1 MKKNKRLIIPLL
13 LVGILVVIIGS
24 TYAWLIW
31 SSSEED
37 RTNITFTATGSF
49 SCSATGVN
57 TIDGGSISLVPTDC
71 TKTENADHVI
81 KKEISTLSKN
91 NSSADAYLNMW
102 LNVDGLGSYLA
113 NSDNFKYAL
122 TTTDNNCATDVVST
136 GNFKDLATG
145 GRVNI
150 LESKKIT
157 STENNTYYLW
167 IWLDEAE
174 TTPPE
179 VDETTRSFSLSLG
192 GECTNQEVVDNFIVT
207 NKEVNYQNVKLT
219 ANNTQRNIVSYAI
232 VNDTPSDTDWVA
244 IRDVRKTCTLNRV
257 LSTAGEYKVW
267 FKDVD
272 GNTISDTIN
281 IANIDTT
288 GPVCT
293 FGSFSKTQIKNQE
306 TSTLSLT
313 CTDPETKI
321 KDINLTKESFAY
333 DNKLITISN
342 IARENVSNGYKYT
355 LTITG
360 KGLDG
365 DTSISLPSGNIKNN
379 GDMNSTETS
388 SSTLVI
394 LNSTSLSNL
403 TVTLSN
409 DTYTY
414 DGKSKT
420 PEVVVKD
427 GIKKLTL
434 NKDYTIEYKDN
445 INAGTGKVV
454 ITGKGNYSGS
464 TTKTFTINKVTATCK
479 INSVPTLK
487 YPNSMSGNLTYNCT
501 GTGNITVAS
510 GNTNVITASK
520 TSDTVV
526 SLTAKT
532 IGTSKIT
539 ISQAESTNY
548 TSATISQD
556 ITASAEEYMIN
567 FDGNMFNG
575 VNQTINGLTLTYDY
589 ENSYLTLNGTPTG
602 NVTIPKY
609 NNGLTFTEGD
619 TYTYKATYVSGS
631 YTNANNSVGSYV
643 VDIHKDK
650 PYWPDHEVST
660 RNNTDVLFGNIL
672 NGSSS
677 AILTVNSAA
686 ASEGQRLDYWI
697 WFDVPADWVFN
708 NYKVKITFTK
718 NATKKV
724 SYGSTYGLLPF
735 TYREGF
741 TFDGW
746 YTGENGTGTKI
757 NSSDTVSITNDTT
770 LYAKWI
776 DDIGPYGTANLSL
789 SGTTYTVSLS
799 DQGDDG
805 SGLNTTYGFALT
817 NGTCEAATYENQTG
831 TSKTYSG
838 TYTVGTTYYGCVKL
852 TDKVGNISYI
862 RSAGVGYN
870 STASTTY
877 TTSNSYTYIVPSTGI
892 YKLEAWGAQGGGT
905 SSFPGGSGAYTA
917 GNIILS
923 KGEKLYIY
931 VGENYNGY
939 RETLSFNGGGSGSY
953 GTTDSDNYNGGGASD
968 IRYFGNYQPTS
979 ADLLWNS
986 EIGLNSR
993 IMTAGGGG
1001 GSTNYYNG
1009 IKGAAAG
1016 GLTGYSATYSSWK
1029 DTTIVVSMGGTQ
1041 TSGGNAANNNA
1052 ETPMAGMFGIGGYS
1066 TIYTSQ
1072 WIYRAGGGGGY
1083 YGGGGGGN
1091 DDGVVSS
1098 AAGGSSY
1105 ISGHTGCV
1113 AIKSSSDR
1121 TARTGTDDASCTTGT
1136 SDNLCSIHYSGKSF
1150 FNTIMIDGGGYTWTN
1165 TKGSLQQ
1172 MPNPGGG
1179 SYTSGVGRTGNGA
1192 VRISYVSA
1200 ASIKLTYNNNGGTGC
1215 TTKSVIAGE
1224 VYGDLCVPYREKY
1237 RFDGWYT
1244 TESGGTKILA
1254 STSVS
1259 NNSDH
1264 TIYAHWTKSINPII
1278 SFGTNGNSGY
1288 VKGNVSSKITVSRA
1302 NANLDESTYKYIYS
1316 TSNSATPSTSFTSGN
1331 SYMLENATGTYYLI
1345 AKACDVDGKCTTEV
1359 SNPFYVDNEEPY
1371 GMVELSTNGL
1381 SISAQVEA
1389 IDDDSG
1395 INGYGYLIQKDN
1407 TTCPTSGYTSSNNT
1421 TYSFNVSASGKYTV
1435 CVKVMDNVGNF
1446 AYLKSDPF
1454 SYTLNSWSK
1463 EGAYT
1468 YVVPVTGKYKIELW
1482 GASPNNNYNQYTAAR
1497 PAYGGYTAGNIILEK
1512 GTTLYF
1518 YVGSTSGTFNCCAKQ
1533 GGDATSGGATDVRL
1547 VNGNW
1552 DNVDSLRSRIM
1563 VAGGGGASYGDN
1575 TAAGGSNAGGLS
1587 SYAVYHSS
1595 HPAYASTQTESGT
1608 AGLNGT
1614 KGGFGYGGTNST
1626 SRYVSGAGGYY
1637 GGSSG
1642 PSGAG
1647 GSSFISGHTGCV
1659 AIVSSSSTSPRT
1671 GTNGASC
1678 TTGTSDNLCSVHY
1691 SGKAFTNTVMIDGGG
1706 YAWTNTKGSLKQ
1718 MPNPSGGSYAS
1729 GVGNSVDGAARI
1741 TLLAATNINVTYNNN
1756 EGTGCNTKNVNVG
1769 AAYGELCVPM
1779 REGYRFDGWYTA
1791 IKGGT
1796 EITSS
1801 TIVSMTYDHTIYA
1814 HWTKSINPIIS
1825 FGTNG
1830 NSGYVKGNVSSKITV
1845 SKGNANLDEST
1856 YKYIYSTSNSATP
1869 NTSFTSGNSYTLDGA
1884 TGTYYLIARACDVDG
1899 KCTTEVSNPFYVDN
1913 TTPSGTVQLSLDGS
1927 VILANVSATDS
1938 GSGIKEYGYLIQ
1950 KDNATCPTSGYVVSS
1965 NSNYTFNLSES
1976 GTYTVCV
1983 KLIDGVNNSVIV
1995 SNNIVAL
2002 NVRLTYALISSNY
2015 SCSNSSVGS
2024 SSLFTYTGNCE
2035 IVDDSNGNWKIR
2047 FLTSGNLTFTRDVD
2061 IDVFLVG
2068 GGGSGSI
2075 VYGGGGGG
2083 GGSGYT
2089 KSASTS
2095 IVKNTSYSIVIG
2107 AGGAGLSETYGS
2119 SGNNG
2124 GASSA
2129 FNFSAAGGFGGSG
2142 YDGGA
2147 GGSGGGAGGFQQ
2159 SAGAGGTNGG
2169 NGSGT
2174 TYVGLGS
2181 AVVGTAGS
2189 GQGVSTREFYEID
2202 KNTSAKLY
2210 AGAGGGGACALNTTN
2225 VANVSAGA
2233 AGDSTAGKGTV
2244 CSFTG
2249 KTTGATAGA
2258 TNTGGGGGG
2267 AATTSYYG
2275 RGTNN
2280 YVGSSGAGGSGI
2292 IIIRNS
2298 R

>member
-1 MKKNKRLIIPLL
+1 MKKNKKLIIPLL
-13 LVGILVVIIGS
+13 LVGILVLIIGS

-31 SSSEED
+31 VSSEED
-37 RTNITFTATGSF
+37 KTNITFTATGSF

-57 TIDGGSISLVPTDC
+57 TIDGSNVTLVPTDC
-71 TKTENADHVI
+71 TKVENIGHVI
-81 KKEISTLSKN
+81 KKEISTVSKN
-91 NSSADAYLNMW
+91 NSGTDAYMNMW
-102 LNVDGLGSYLA
+102 LNVDELGSYLA

-167 IWLDEAE
+167 IWLDKAE

-192 GECTNQEVVDNFIVT
+192 GECTNQEVVDNFTVT
-207 NKEVNYQNVKLT
+207 NKEVNYQNIKLT

-232 VNDTPSDTDWVA
+232 VKDTPSDTDWVA
-244 IRDVRKTCTLNRV
+244 IQDVRKTCTLNRV

-267 FKDVD
+267 FKDAD

-306 TSTLSLT
+306 TSTISLT

-355 LTITG
+355 LTLTG

-365 DTSISLPSGNIKNN
+365 DTSINLPSGNIKNN
-379 GDMNSTETS
+379 GDMNNTETS

-403 TVTLSN
+403 TVTLSDN
-409 DTYTY
+409 TYTY

-464 TTKTFTINKVTATCK
+464 TTKTFTINKATATCK

-487 YPNSMSGNLTYNCT
+487 YPNSISGNLTYNCT

-556 ITASAEEYMIN
+556 ITVSAEEYTIN
-567 FDGNMFNG
+567 FDGNIFNSISYT
-575 VNQTINGLTLTYDY
+575 VNGLTVSYDY
-589 ENSYLTLNGTPTG
+589 ETSVLTLDGSVIETRDFL
-602 NVTIPKY
+602 
-609 NNGLTFTEGD
+609 LTSGMSFTEGEKYNI
-619 TYTYKATYVSGS
+619 TLTNVSGS
-631 YTNANNSVGSYV
+631 ITKANSATAVFV
-643 VDIHKDK
+643 MDIIDANGNLM
-650 PYWPDHEVST
+650 ST
-660 RNNTDVLFGNIL
+660 RNFMDVWWPPENTTYTDAVTITAL
-672 NGSSS
+672 SEQ
-677 AILTVNSAA
+677 A
-686 ASEGQRLDYWI
+686 ASGIKFWS
-697 WFDVPADWVFN
+697 WFSNMTGDVVFN
-708 NYKVKITFTK
+708 NYKVKVDITKEETK
-718 NATKKV
+718 RV
-724 SYGSTYGLLPF
+724 SYGSTYGLLPI
-735 TYREGF
+735 TYRKGF

-757 NSSDTVSITNDTT
+757 NSSDTVNITNDTT

-789 SGTTYTVSLS
+789 SGNTYTLSLS

-817 NGTCEAATYENQTG
+817 TGTCEAATYENQTA

-838 TYTVGTTYYGCVKL
+838 TYTNGTTYYGCVKL

-862 RSAGVGYN
+862 RSGGIKYV
-870 STASTTY
+870 SSTTY
-877 TTSNSYTYIVPSTGI
+877 TNSGEQVYTIPSTGI
-892 YKLEAWGAQGGGT
+892 YKLEVWGAQGGQYSTTTPGYGSYSVGYANLTKGT
-905 SSFPGGSGAYTA
+905 ILYIVNGGSGITAAASATFTAGGYNGGGQANYGAGTGGGATHIATANGLLSTLSSQTGNILIVAGGGGGTGVYNTNETGGSGGGISGVTGGHNSSSFPGG
-917 GNIILS
+917 
-923 KGEKLYIY
+923 
-931 VGENYNGY
+931 
-939 RETLSFNGGGSGSY
+939 
-953 GTTDSDNYNGGGASD
+953 GT
-968 IRYFGNYQPTS
+968 
-979 ADLLWNS
+979 
-986 EIGLNSR
+986 
-993 IMTAGGGG
+993 
-1001 GSTNYYNG
+1001 
-1009 IKGAAAG
+1009 
-1016 GLTGYSATYSSWK
+1016 
-1029 DTTIVVSMGGTQ
+1029 GGTQ
-1041 TSGGNAANNNA
+1041 TSGG
-1052 ETPMAGMFGIGGYS
+1052 TPGASGGVGGASGGVGAVAGTAGAFGAGGKGGYE
-1066 TIYTSQ
+1066 TTYTQ
-1072 WIYRAGGGGGY
+1072 GAGAGGGGY
-1083 YGGGGGGN
+1083 YGGAGGSARNGGGGGGSGYIGNSLLTNKYMYCYNCTTSN
-1091 DDGVVSS
+1091 DVNTKTYTTTNVSS
-1098 AAGGSSY
+1098 TPTADYAKSGSGAAR
-1105 ISGHTGCV
+1105 ITF
-1113 AIKSSSDR
+1113 
-1121 TARTGTDDASCTTGT
+1121 TATT
-1136 SDNLCSIHYSGKSF
+1136 L
-1150 FNTIMIDGGGYTWTN
+1150 
-1165 TKGSLQQ
+1165 
-1172 MPNPGGG
+1172 
-1179 SYTSGVGRTGNGA
+1179 
-1192 VRISYVSA
+1192 
-1200 ASIKLTYNNNGGTGC
+1200 KLTYNNNGGTGC
-1215 TTKSVIAGE
+1215 NTKSVMTGE
-1224 VYGDLCVPYREKY
+1224 AYGELCTPIREGYK
-1237 RFDGWYT
+1237 FDGWYT
-1244 TESGGTKILA
+1244 AESGGTKITA

-1264 TIYAHWTKSINPII
+1264 TIYAHWTKTINPII
-1278 SFGTNGNSGY
+1278 SFGTNGNSEY
-1288 VKGNVSSKITVSRA
+1288 VKGNVSSKIIVSKG
-1302 NANLDESTYKYIYS
+1302 NAELDSSTYKYIYS
-1316 TSNSATPSTSFTSGN
+1316 TSNSATPNTSFTSGN
-1331 SYMLENATGTYYLI
+1331 SYTLESATGTYYLI

-1359 SNPFYVDNEEPY
+1359 SNPFYVDN
-1371 GMVELSTNGL
+1371 
-1381 SISAQVEA
+1381 
-1389 IDDDSG
+1389 
-1395 INGYGYLIQKDN
+1395 
-1407 TTCPTSGYTSSNNT
+1407 
-1421 TYSFNVSASGKYTV
+1421 
-1435 CVKVMDNVGNF
+1435 
-1446 AYLKSDPF
+1446 
-1454 SYTLNSWSK
+1454 
-1463 EGAYT
+1463 
-1468 YVVPVTGKYKIELW
+1468 
-1482 GASPNNNYNQYTAAR
+1482 TA
-1497 PAYGGYTAGNIILEK
+1497 
-1512 GTTLYF
+1512 
-1518 YVGSTSGTFNCCAKQ
+1518 
-1533 GGDATSGGATDVRL
+1533 
-1547 VNGNW
+1547 
-1552 DNVDSLRSRIM
+1552 
-1563 VAGGGGASYGDN
+1563 
-1575 TAAGGSNAGGLS
+1575 
-1587 SYAVYHSS
+1587 
-1595 HPAYASTQTESGT
+1595 
-1608 AGLNGT
+1608 
-1614 KGGFGYGGTNST
+1614 
-1626 SRYVSGAGGYY
+1626 
-1637 GGSSG
+1637 
-1642 PSGAG
+1642 
-1647 GSSFISGHTGCV
+1647 
-1659 AIVSSSSTSPRT
+1659 
-1671 GTNGASC
+1671 
-1678 TTGTSDNLCSVHY
+1678 
-1691 SGKAFTNTVMIDGGG
+1691 
-1706 YAWTNTKGSLKQ
+1706 
-1718 MPNPSGGSYAS
+1718 
-1729 GVGNSVDGAARI
+1729 
-1741 TLLAATNINVTYNNN
+1741 
-1756 EGTGCNTKNVNVG
+1756 
-1769 AAYGELCVPM
+1769 
-1779 REGYRFDGWYTA
+1779 
-1791 IKGGT
+1791 
-1796 EITSS
+1796 
-1801 TIVSMTYDHTIYA
+1801 
-1814 HWTKSINPIIS
+1814 
-1825 FGTNG
+1825 
-1830 NSGYVKGNVSSKITV
+1830 
-1845 SKGNANLDEST
+1845 
-1856 YKYIYSTSNSATP
+1856 
-1869 NTSFTSGNSYTLDGA
+1869 
-1884 TGTYYLIARACDVDG
+1884 
-1899 KCTTEVSNPFYVDN
+1899 
-1913 TTPSGTVQLSLDGS
+1913 PSGTVQLSLDGA
-1927 VILANVSATDS
+1927 VILANVSATDA

-1983 KLIDGVNNSVIV
+1983 KLIDGADNSVIV

-2159 SAGAGGTNGG
+2159 SAGKGGTDGG

-2181 AVVGTAGS
+2181 ATTGTAGN
-2189 GQGVSTREFYEID
+2189 GQGTSTREFYEID
-2202 KNTSAKLY
+2202 KNTSAQLY
-2210 AGAGGGGACALNTTN
+2210 AGAGGGGACALNKTN
-2225 VANVSAGA
+2225 VAKVSAGD
-2233 AGDSTAGKGTV
+2233 AGDLTAGKGAV
-2244 CSFTG
+2244 CNFNG
-2249 KTTGATAGA
+2249 KTTGATAGVA
-2258 TNTGGGGGG
+2258 NTGGGGGG
-2267 AATTSYYG
+2267 SATTSYYG

>member
-1 MKKNKRLIIPLL
+1 MKKNKKLIIPLL
-13 LVGILVVIIGS
+13 LVGILVLIIGS

-37 RTNITFTATGSF
+37 KTNITFTATGSF
-49 SCSATGVN
+49 SCSATGAN
-57 TIDGGSISLVPTDC
+57 TIDGSNVTLVPTDC
-71 TKTENADHVI
+71 TKVENIGHVI
-81 KKEISTLSKN
+81 KKEISTVSKN
-91 NSSADAYLNMW
+91 NSGTDAYMNMW

-167 IWLDEAE
+167 IWLDKAE

-192 GECTNQEVVDNFIVT
+192 GECTNQEVVDNFTVT
-207 NKEVNYQNVKLT
+207 NKEVNYQNIKLT

-244 IRDVRKTCTLNRV
+244 IQDVRKTCTLNRV

-342 IARENVSNGYKYT
+342 IAREDVSNGYKYT
-355 LTITG
+355 LTLTG

-379 GDMNSTETS
+379 GDMNNTETS

-403 TVTLSN
+403 TVTLSDN
-409 DTYTY
+409 TYTY

-445 INAGTGKVV
+445 INAGTGKVI
-454 ITGKGNYSGS
+454 ITGKGNYFGS
-464 TTKTFTINKVTATCK
+464 TTKTFTINKATATCK
-479 INSVPTLK
+479 INSVPALK
-487 YPNSMSGNLTYNCT
+487 YPNSISGNLTYNCT

-520 TSDTVV
+520 TSDTVI

-556 ITASAEEYMIN
+556 ITVSAEEYTIN
-567 FDGNMFNG
+567 FDGNIFNSISYT
-575 VNQTINGLTLTYDY
+575 VNGLTVSYDY
-589 ENSYLTLNGTPTG
+589 ETSVLTLDGSVIETRDFLLTNGMS
-602 NVTIPKY
+602 
-609 NNGLTFTEGD
+609 FTEGEKYNI
-619 TYTYKATYVSGS
+619 TLTNVSGS
-631 YTNANNSVGSYV
+631 ITKANSATAVFV
-643 VDIHKDK
+643 MDIIDANGNLM
-650 PYWPDHEVST
+650 ST
-660 RNNTDVLFGNIL
+660 RNFMDVWWPPENTTYTDAVTITAL
-672 NGSSS
+672 SEQ
-677 AILTVNSAA
+677 A
-686 ASEGQRLDYWI
+686 ASGIKFWS
-697 WFDVPADWVFN
+697 WFSNMTGDVVFN
-708 NYKVKITFTK
+708 NYKVKVDITKEETK
-718 NATKKV
+718 RV
-724 SYGSTYGLLPF
+724 SYGSTYGLLPI
-735 TYREGF
+735 TYRKGF

-757 NSSDTVSITNDTT
+757 NSSDTVNITNNTT

-776 DDIGPYGTANLSL
+776 DDIGPYGTANLQL
-789 SGTTYTVSLS
+789 SGTTYTLSLS

-817 NGTCEAATYENQTG
+817 TGTCEAATYENQTA

-838 TYTVGTTYYGCVKL
+838 TYTNGTTYYGCVKL

-862 RSAGVGYN
+862 RSGGIKYV
-870 STASTTY
+870 SSTTY
-877 TTSNSYTYIVPSTGI
+877 TNSGEQVYTIPSTGI
-892 YKLEAWGAQGGGT
+892 YKLEVWGAQGGQYSTTTPGYGSYSVGYANLTKGT
-905 SSFPGGSGAYTA
+905 ILYIVNGGSGITAAASATFTAGGYNGGGQANYGAGTGGGATHIATANGLLSTLSSQTGNILIVAGGGGGTGVYNTNETGGSGGGISGVTGGHNSSSFPGG
-917 GNIILS
+917 
-923 KGEKLYIY
+923 
-931 VGENYNGY
+931 
-939 RETLSFNGGGSGSY
+939 
-953 GTTDSDNYNGGGASD
+953 GT
-968 IRYFGNYQPTS
+968 
-979 ADLLWNS
+979 
-986 EIGLNSR
+986 
-993 IMTAGGGG
+993 
-1001 GSTNYYNG
+1001 
-1009 IKGAAAG
+1009 
-1016 GLTGYSATYSSWK
+1016 
-1029 DTTIVVSMGGTQ
+1029 GGTQ
-1041 TSGGNAANNNA
+1041 TSGG
-1052 ETPMAGMFGIGGYS
+1052 TPGASGGVGGASGGVGAVAGTAGAFGAGGKGGYE
-1066 TIYTSQ
+1066 TTYTQ
-1072 WIYRAGGGGGY
+1072 GAGAGGGGY
-1083 YGGGGGGN
+1083 YGGAGGSARNGGGGGGSGYIGNSLLTNKYMYCYNCTTSN
-1091 DDGVVSS
+1091 DVNTKTYTTTNVSS
-1098 AAGGSSY
+1098 TPTADYAKSGSGAAR
-1105 ISGHTGCV
+1105 ITF
-1113 AIKSSSDR
+1113 
-1121 TARTGTDDASCTTGT
+1121 TATT
-1136 SDNLCSIHYSGKSF
+1136 L
-1150 FNTIMIDGGGYTWTN
+1150 
-1165 TKGSLQQ
+1165 
-1172 MPNPGGG
+1172 
-1179 SYTSGVGRTGNGA
+1179 
-1192 VRISYVSA
+1192 
-1200 ASIKLTYNNNGGTGC
+1200 KLTYNNNGGTGC
-1215 TTKSVIAGE
+1215 NTKSVMTGE
-1224 VYGDLCVPYREKY
+1224 AYGELCTPIREGYK
-1237 RFDGWYT
+1237 FDGWYT
-1244 TESGGTKILA
+1244 AESGGTKITA

-1259 NNSDH
+1259 NTSDH

-1288 VKGNVSSKITVSRA
+1288 VKGNVASTINVSR
-1302 NANLDESTYKYIYS
+1302 
-1316 TSNSATPSTSFTSGN
+1316 
-1331 SYMLENATGTYYLI
+1331 
-1345 AKACDVDGKCTTEV
+1345 
-1359 SNPFYVDNEEPY
+1359 
-1371 GMVELSTNGL
+1371 
-1381 SISAQVEA
+1381 
-1389 IDDDSG
+1389 
-1395 INGYGYLIQKDN
+1395 
-1407 TTCPTSGYTSSNNT
+1407 
-1421 TYSFNVSASGKYTV
+1421 
-1435 CVKVMDNVGNF
+1435 
-1446 AYLKSDPF
+1446 
-1454 SYTLNSWSK
+1454 
-1463 EGAYT
+1463 
-1468 YVVPVTGKYKIELW
+1468 
-1482 GASPNNNYNQYTAAR
+1482 
-1497 PAYGGYTAGNIILEK
+1497 
-1512 GTTLYF
+1512 
-1518 YVGSTSGTFNCCAKQ
+1518 
-1533 GGDATSGGATDVRL
+1533 
-1547 VNGNW
+1547 
-1552 DNVDSLRSRIM
+1552 
-1563 VAGGGGASYGDN
+1563 
-1575 TAAGGSNAGGLS
+1575 
-1587 SYAVYHSS
+1587 
-1595 HPAYASTQTESGT
+1595 
-1608 AGLNGT
+1608 
-1614 KGGFGYGGTNST
+1614 
-1626 SRYVSGAGGYY
+1626 
-1637 GGSSG
+1637 
-1642 PSGAG
+1642 
-1647 GSSFISGHTGCV
+1647 
-1659 AIVSSSSTSPRT
+1659 
-1671 GTNGASC
+1671 
-1678 TTGTSDNLCSVHY
+1678 
-1691 SGKAFTNTVMIDGGG
+1691 
-1706 YAWTNTKGSLKQ
+1706 
-1718 MPNPSGGSYAS
+1718 
-1729 GVGNSVDGAARI
+1729 
-1741 TLLAATNINVTYNNN
+1741 
-1756 EGTGCNTKNVNVG
+1756 
-1769 AAYGELCVPM
+1769 
-1779 REGYRFDGWYTA
+1779 
-1791 IKGGT
+1791 
-1796 EITSS
+1796 
-1801 TIVSMTYDHTIYA
+1801 
-1814 HWTKSINPIIS
+1814 
-1825 FGTNG
+1825 
-1830 NSGYVKGNVSSKITV
+1830 
-1845 SKGNANLDEST
+1845 GNANLDEST
-1856 YKYIYSTSNSATP
+1856 FKYIYSTSNSATP
-1869 NTSFTSGNSYTLDGA
+1869 NTNFTSGNSYTLDGA
-1884 TGTYYLIARACDVDG
+1884 TGTYYLIAKACDVDG
-1899 KCTTEVSNPFYVDN
+1899 MCTTEISNPFYVDN

-1950 KDNATCPTSGYVVSS
+1950 KDNATCPTSGYIVSS

-1976 GTYTVCV
+1976 GRYTVCV

-2024 SSLFTYTGNCE
+2024 SPLFTYTGNCE

-2129 FNFSAAGGFGGSG
+2129 FNFSAAGGSGGSG
-2142 YDGGA
+2142 YNGGA

-2181 AVVGTAGS
+2181 ATTGTAGN
-2189 GQGVSTREFYEID
+2189 GQGTSTREFYEID
-2202 KNTSAKLY
+2202 KNASAQLY
-2210 AGAGGGGACALNTTN
+2210 AGAGGGGACALNKTN
-2225 VANVSAGA
+2225 VAKVSAGA
-2233 AGDSTAGKGTV
+2233 AGDLTAGQGAV
-2244 CSFTG
+2244 CNFNG
-2249 KTTGATAGA
+2249 KTTGATAGVA
-2258 TNTGGGGGG
+2258 NTGGGGGG
-2267 AATTSYYG
+2267 SATTSYYG

-2298 R
+2298 RVSGDSSNVIINGAPGEVITYTGASSGSIEIGSGGYSLATLLNGNYTFTSNISKSISNVSNNYSKEVTVSPNVSTIDFYPEGAVYWYGNGDASIDPLYSKTNGVTSDHIETNRFYAFYYASSVSLGSNTSTVENISIKKSDGTKYSKLKIVYRTGYEPLARYCGSDGKCYQNLAYLEMYNASTKGEISSNTVSSVNTDKIYTVDLTSSAYSSVDNVRIQAVATAQNGPRCSIIVYAVWLE